1 MSENRP
7 APITSSK
14 ISLLL
19 PCVSLVLTLSAFGLD
34 APAWLAHHTPRPVAL
49 LAGLEFDASIRY
61 EPAISAEQADVRLVG
76 ARRVLDSILS
86 RQLIAFK

>member
-1 MSENRP
+1 MSDNRP

-19 PCVSLVLTLSAFGLD
+19 PCVSLVLTLAAFGLD
-34 APAWLAHHTPRPVAL
+34 APAWLAHHTSRPVAL
-49 LAGLEFDASIRY
+49 LAGLEFDESIRY
-61 EPAISAEQADVRLVG
+61 EPAISAEQADVRLVA

-86 RQLIAFK
+86 RQLIAFR